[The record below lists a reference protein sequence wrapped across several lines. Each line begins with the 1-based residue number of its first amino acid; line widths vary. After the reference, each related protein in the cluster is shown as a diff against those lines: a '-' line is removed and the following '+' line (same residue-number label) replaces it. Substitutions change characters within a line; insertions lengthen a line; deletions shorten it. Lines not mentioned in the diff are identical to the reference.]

1 MRFSSAIVLAVVIVL
16 ASSPNSAMPTDMS
29 SDSVS
34 DCPNTCKTEA
44 DCYYCA
50 GGDCMADRWLLH
62 SEWCFYFHTG
72 GCWY

>member
-34 DCPNTCKTEA
+34 DCPTLVKLKQIATTA
-44 DCYYCA
+44 RVGIAWQIDGYCIVSGVSTFTLVA
-50 GGDCMADRWLLH
+50 VG
-62 SEWCFYFHTG
+62 T
-72 GCWY
+72 